1 MKVSLVHGY
10 LDTDGSIH
18 NDFRSYSNM
27 DFVSVSM
34 DLLEGIQDILLSL
47 GIVGGISIMKKN
59 RTEYIDGN
67 KIKSQR
73 PCYH

>member
-1 MKVSLVHGY
+1 MKVSLIHGY

-18 NDFRSYSNM
+18 NDFRNYSGM

-47 GIVGGISIMKKN
+47 GVVGGISIMKKIGLN
-59 RTEYIDGN
+59 I
-67 KIKSQR
+67 
-73 PCYH
+73 